1 MSIYFMNRKDLKNQ
15 KEKYINQNKSKNLI
29 IEDGEK
35 KSIDFFANLKG
46 NKN

>member
-1 MSIYFMNRKDLKNQ
+1 MSK
-15 KEKYINQNKSKNLI
+15 KEKYINQNKYKDLI

-46 NKN
+46 NKD